1 MRAVCDRP
9 LSTLS
14 GRSAMGSGPLSFRD
28 TALDRN
34 TVILA
39 EPRAS
44 LHRGGRHERP
54 GVRMHTVTSGRLDF
68 AAAGGHG
75 VACRPFS

>member
-1 MRAVCDRP
+1 
-9 LSTLS
+9 
-14 GRSAMGSGPLSFRD
+14 MGSGPLSFRD

-44 LHRGGRHERP
+44 PIEGTGMSDP
-54 GVRMHTVTSGRLDF
+54 GANAHCHVGAAHF